1 MDKFEIQGKVFRKVA
16 ILELVAVLSLIAVI
30 PRLYQEVTPDGI
42 PMVAVYATLIAM
54 GIRLLI
60 LIGILIGIRVTRR
73 KGRVNREINIIV
85 AVVLILLG
93 LVLMDGAF
101 SYAEDLVYVSI
112 GMFVCI
118 FCDLAAGAVSIIAV
132 FRLKPKKKNS

>member
-1 MDKFEIQGKVFRKVA
+1 MDKFEIQRKVFTIVA

-30 PRLYQEVTPDGI
+30 PRLFKEVSPGGI
-42 PMVAVYATLIAM
+42 PKAAGIATSVAM

-60 LIGILIGIRVTRR
+60 LIAVLFGIRVTKRR
-73 KGRVNREINIIV
+73 GRVNREINLAA

-101 SYAEDLVYVSI
+101 AYVDSLLFVSI
-112 GMFVCI
+112 GMFVCV
-118 FCDLAAGAVSIIAV
+118 FCDLAAGAVSITAM
-132 FRLKPKKKNS
+132 FRLKPKKK

>member
-1 MDKFEIQGKVFRKVA
+1 MDTSEIQRRVFRIVA

-42 PMVAVYATLIAM
+42 PMIAVYATLAAM

-60 LIGILIGIRVTRR
+60 LIGILFGIRVTKRR
-73 KGRVNREINIIV
+73 GRVNREINIVV

-101 SYAEDLVYVSI
+101 SYAEDLIYVSI
-112 GMFVCI
+112 GMFVCV
-118 FCDLAAGAVSIIAV
+118 FCDLAAGAVSITAV
-132 FRLKPKKKNS
+132 FRLKPKKKL

>member
-1 MDKFEIQGKVFRKVA
+1 MDKFEIQGKVFRRVA

-42 PMVAVYATLIAM
+42 PMVAVYATLVAM

-60 LIGILIGIRVTRR
+60 LIGILFGIRVTKR
-73 KGRVNREINIIV
+73 KGRINREINIIV

-93 LVLMDGAF
+93 LL
-101 SYAEDLVYVSI
+101 LI
-112 GMFVCI
+112 GWRFFLCRRFGLCLHRHV
-118 FCDLAAGAVSIIAV
+118 
-132 FRLKPKKKNS
+132 RLRLL

>member
-1 MDKFEIQGKVFRKVA
+1 MSASEIQGKVFRSVA
-16 ILELVAVLSLIAVI
+16 ILELVAVLSLAAVI

-42 PMVAVYATLIAM
+42 PMVAVYATLVGM
-54 GIRLLI
+54 GIHLLI
-60 LIGILIGIRVTRR
+60 LTGILFGIRVTRR
-73 KGRVNREINIIV
+73 KGRINREINIVV

-112 GMFVCI
+112 GMFLCV

-132 FRLKPKKKNS
+132 FRLKPKKKL